1 MRKPKSYNRVGITNF
16 FNVMS
21 NQIKKNDRRQEKVR
35 KESQLVLGK
44 EMREMLDSELKAID
58 GGKCQCHLNSSCKR
72 RT

>member
-1 MRKPKSYNRVGITNF
+1 
-16 FNVMS
+16 MS

-58 GGKCQCHLNSSCKR
+58 GGRCQCHSNSSCKR